1 MIAYLFAAG
10 HSNYV
15 RDSIVYLRAMEKLPN
30 SLLYKFMN
38 GEHVVHLKD
47 GLPIGIW
54 SDMGIETTYMKFG
67 KGIQ

>member
-1 MIAYLFAAG
+1 MIAYFFAAG

-15 RDSIVYLRAMEKLPN
+15 RDSILYLRAMEKLPN
-30 SLLYKFMN
+30 FLLYKLMN

-47 GLPIGIW
+47 GLFIGIW
-54 SDMGIETTYMKFG
+54 SDIAIETTYMKFG